1 MFERSLPITL
11 LMLILIFVFGNCG
24 GNAEQLTED
33 EIEFTASLKFRD
45 IQDSLKKL
53 VLQECKDEQQKF
65 INSKVD
71 SLIIEHLKTR
81 DTTSLPLNN

>member
-33 EIEFTASLKFRD
+33 EIEFTASLQFRD